1 MKDYQLEANEN
12 FFDHL
17 IFVLRE
23 GGVWGW
29 PAAGYIFTKR
39 GDKLTGDADAL
50 QEVEKIVSKK
60 YFEKNFEIKK

>member
-1 MKDYQLEANEN
+1 MDAYMIEANEK

-17 IFVLRE
+17 ILVLRE

-39 GDKLTGDADAL
+39 GEKLTAELDGL

-60 YFEKNFEIKK
+60 YFEKNFGIKK